1 MADYF
6 DNLVFSSSIIIFI
19 VALICIFA
27 YEFIFR
33 GQGNIVEKSKTIEKI
48 NKKGSKFKFKQNQ
61 HPDSVEK

>member
-1 MADYF
+1 MADYL
-6 DNLVFSSSIIIFI
+6 DNLVFPSSIIIFV

-33 GQGNIVEKSKTIEKI
+33 NQGNIVEKSKMIEKI
-48 NKKGSKFKFKQNQ
+48 NKKGSKFKQNQ

>member
-6 DNLVFSSSIIIFI
+6 DNLVFSSSIIIFV

-33 GQGNIVEKSKTIEKI
+33 SQGSIIDKSKMMGKI
-48 NKKGSKFKFKQNQ
+48 NKKGSKLKQNQ
-61 HPDSVEK
+61 QPDRVEK

>member
-6 DNLVFSSSIIIFI
+6 DNLVFSSSIIIFV

-33 GQGNIVEKSKTIEKI
+33 SQGNIIEKSRMIQKI
-48 NKKGSKFKFKQNQ
+48 NKKGSKLKQNQ
-61 HPDSVEK
+61 QPDRVEK

>member
-6 DNLVFSSSIIIFI
+6 DNLVFSSSIIIFV

-33 GQGNIVEKSKTIEKI
+33 SQGNIIEKSKMIEK
-48 NKKGSKFKFKQNQ
+48 
-61 HPDSVEK
+61 

>member
-6 DNLVFSSSIIIFI
+6 DNLVFSSSMIIFV

-27 YEFIFR
+27 YEFIFKN
-33 GQGNIVEKSKTIEKI
+33 QGNIVEKSRMIEKI
-48 NKKGSKFKFKQNQ
+48 NKKGSKFKQNQ

>member
-6 DNLVFSSSIIIFI
+6 DNLVFSSSIIIFV

-33 GQGNIVEKSKTIEKI
+33 SQGSIAEKSKMIEKI
-48 NKKGSKFKFKQNQ
+48 NKKGSKFKQNQ
-61 HPDSVEK
+61 QPDSVEK

>member
-1 MADYF
+1 MADYL
-6 DNLVFSSSIIIFI
+6 DNLVFPSSIIIFV

-33 GQGNIVEKSKTIEKI
+33 NQGDIVEKSKMIEKI
-48 NKKGSKFKFKQNQ
+48 NKKGSKFKQNQ

>member
-6 DNLVFSSSIIIFI
+6 DNLVFSSSIIIFV

-33 GQGNIVEKSKTIEKI
+33 SQGRIIDKSKMMGKI
-48 NKKGSKFKFKQNQ
+48 NKKGSKLKQNQ
-61 HPDSVEK
+61 QLDRVEK

>member
-6 DNLVFSSSIIIFI
+6 DNLVFSSSIIIFV

-33 GQGNIVEKSKTIEKI
+33 NQGNIVEKSKMIEKI
-48 NKKGSKFKFKQNQ
+48 NKKGSKFKQNQ